1 MGLGKENYDKKLV
14 ASEKDTLINFRKEPT
29 DNPYKRRTVIVH
41 TDHPS
46 DNEEKLGWIEG
57 EKIKNFLSL

>member
-1 MGLGKENYDKKLV
+1 MGLGEENYDKKLA

-29 DNPYKRRTVIVH
+29 DNSYERRTVIVH

-46 DNEEKLGWIEG
+46 DNEEKLG
-57 EKIKNFLSL
+57 

>member
-1 MGLGKENYDKKLV
+1 MGLGEENSDKKP
-14 ASEKDTLINFRKEPT
+14 AATEKDTLTNFRKEPT
-29 DNPYKRRTVIVH
+29 GNFYKRRTVIVH

-57 EKIKNFLSL
+57 ETIKNFLSL